1 MEGRCV
7 TTGGGDDARHLRR
20 KRAGTDNVE
29 AIKTFDA
36 AKLGWSFAP
45 FAIPDGDSCVARV
58 GETFAGGVT
67 GLACGALPEAR
78 EPYWFSFISVA
89 DIDAAIARALAL
101 GGSIVRAAVD
111 VPNVGR
117 VAIVRDPPGA
127 PVGWMTPVG

>member
-45 FAIPDGDSCVARV
+45 FAIPAGDYFVARV
-58 GETFAGGVT
+58 GETFAGDVT

-89 DIDAAIARALAL
+89 DVDAAIARALAL
-101 GGSIVRAAVD
+101 GGSIMRAAVD

-117 VAIVRDPPGA
+117 VAIVRDPQGA